1 MFTLSTWTCDF
12 KLPPRPTTP
21 SKKLYNPK
29 MSPNR
34 EKSFLNPKTVLAT
47 LGMFAFASKTVLAAA
62 YAEEDAKPS
71 STSLY
76 VEEDYPSSTNQ
87 YPEEDHPGSI
97 YVSSTSLYPEED
109 APDLKVSSTNM
120 YEEEEYPVVQA
131 EVIEEVD
138 MSNELLFSEDVNILK
153 IDFNAPELRVDHIAT
168 APVKECSPQYS
179 RDKKQIY
186 LSGTDEIK
194 VYNLENGSVSDLTF
208 PNLYIKGEFLLLKP
222 NLNELVY
229 VSGYGGEYNIRHH
242 NISNPSETKT
252 ISPHKCKPRYAIELI
267 EQFSNGS
274 KILYRCGPTG
284 REVFLKD
291 LDDTN
296 SEAEDVLVA
305 RYDSSMA
312 RLTISPDN
320 RRIITCSNMHSHC
333 TLYDITNPLQVTSRK
348 IPLPTMPPG
357 LIHFAFSD
365 DRRIL
370 YILASNGM
378 KESDKYKLFRL
389 NYEEIVNNPGQKSYI
404 IGEVTRLEKPEN
416 FVCSRK
422 SLLKQKN

>member
-1 MFTLSTWTCDF
+1 
-12 KLPPRPTTP
+12 
-21 SKKLYNPK
+21 

-34 EKSFLNPKTVLAT
+34 EKYFLNPKTVLVT

-76 VEEDYPSSTNQ
+76 VEEDYPSSTSQ
-87 YPEEDHPGSI
+87 FPEEDHPNSI
-97 YVSSTSLYPEED
+97 YVSSTNLYPEED
-109 APDLKVSSTNM
+109 APNLKVSSTNM
-120 YEEEEYPVVQA
+120 FEEEEYPVVQA

-168 APVKECSPQYS
+168 GPVKECSPQYS

-194 VYNLENGSVSDLTF
+194 VYNLETGSVSDLTF

-222 NLNELVY
+222 YLNELVY
-229 VSGYGGEYNIRHH
+229 VSGYGGKFDIRYH
-242 NISNPSETKT
+242 NISNPSSTKK
-252 ISPHKCKPRYAIELI
+252 ISPHKCKPLYAIELI
-267 EQFSNGS
+267 EQFSDGS
-274 KILYRCGPTG
+274 KVLYRCGPSG

-291 LDDTN
+291 LKN
-296 SEAEDVLVA
+296 PEAEDILVA
-305 RYDSSMA
+305 KYDARMA

-333 TLYDITNPLQVTSRK
+333 TLYDITNPLQVTSQK

-378 KESDKYKLFRL
+378 KEGDKYKLFQL
-389 NYEEIVNNPGQKSYI
+389 NYEAIVNNPGQKSYL
-404 IGEVTRLEKPEN
+404 IGEVFRLEKPEN
-416 FVCSRK
+416 FVTSRK